1 MTHLPINLKQ
11 ILNRRFE
18 RAHDAMRA
26 AHIDA
31 WISVGRETHL
41 LGEPALTFLTPFPV
55 FMRTALI
62 LTGDGRRIVLCHS
75 VEAEELETTG
85 AYTDVAV
92 YRARAEFERKLLEI
106 LAGCVF
112 PSATVALNT
121 SPLDATSDGLS
132 HSDYLFLSGLLKQLA
147 FEGKLVSS
155 YDIMR
160 EVRAHKCAEEV
171 AAIEH
176 AVNCSMDIYD
186 RARPQ
191 MKIGMSGREVQQI
204 FQRLTLEAGF
214 GFSWD
219 SCYNPYVSVGAR
231 SSYNCKMP
239 PDGVFIQPGDVINV
253 DFGVRTGGFASDN
266 QRTFYAAAGGEA
278 CAPEEVQ
285 HAFETLKLMNARVA
299 EAMKVGADSNALGQI
314 GIDTM
319 AECGY
324 AEQIKSYGHE
334 IGIYAHNGG
343 IGAGMHSANDG
354 QNTIL
359 LENMTFTL
367 EPAIL
372 TSRGRVCRE
381 DVVCVGPQ
389 RGRFLGRQQDEIW
402 LITE

>member
-1 MTHLPINLKQ
+1 MTHQADDYKL
-11 ILNRRFE
+11 ILEKRLI
-18 RAHDAMRA
+18 RACGAMRKSN
-26 AHIDA
+26 IDV
-31 WISVGRETHL
+31 WISTGRETHL
-41 LGEPALTFLTPFPV
+41 LGEPSLIFLTPCLV
-55 FMRTALI
+55 FTRTALVLTAGGKRII
-62 LTGDGRRIVLCHS
+62 LCAP
-75 VEAEELETTG
+75 VEAEELEAAG
-85 AYTDVAV
+85 VYTEVAV
-92 YRARAEFERKLLEI
+92 YRGRAEFERKLQDI
-106 LAGCVF
+106 LAGCT
-112 PSATVALNT
+112 PANGTIALNT

-132 HSDYLFLSGLLKQLA
+132 HSDYLLLSDIMKRIG
-147 FEGKLVSS
+147 FTGSIVSS

-191 MKIGMSGREVQQI
+191 LKIGMSGKDVQLL
-204 FQRLTLEAGF
+204 FQRLALEAGL

-219 SCYNPYVSVGAR
+219 SRYNPYVSVGPR

-239 PDGVFIQPGDVINV
+239 PSDVYIQSGDVVNV
-253 DFGVRTGGFASDN
+253 DFGVRTRGFASDN
-266 QRTFYAAAGGEA
+266 QRTFYAAGGESGV
-278 CAPEEVQ
+278 PEEVQ
-285 HAFETLKLMNARVA
+285 HAFETLKLINTRVA

-314 GIDTM
+314 GVDTM

-324 AEQIKSYGHE
+324 SEQIRSYGHE
-334 IGIYAHNGG
+334 IGIFAHNGG
-343 IGAGMHSANDG
+343 IGAGMNSANDG
-354 QNTIL
+354 QNTTL

-389 RGRFLGRQQDEIW
+389 RGRILGRPQEEIW
-402 LITE
+402 IIEE